1 MATAVGSVGLGASL
15 AGGLLSAFGAEKS
28 GQASQASYNY
38 QAQVARINADID
50 RQNSEWTLTKGE
62 TEATQY
68 GMKAAQ
74 QGSQIKASQG
84 ASGLDVNSGSNVN
97 VQQSQKKITD
107 IDLAQIRS
115 NAGKTAYDFRTKA
128 TMDENQATLDVMAG
142 ENAKSAGDL
151 NALGSIIGTAG
162 SVSTKWMQGN
172 QMGLWGSGGNPTNVG
187 SAYSWSAA

>member
-74 QGSQIKASQG
+74 QAGQIRASQG

-172 QMGLWGSGGNPTNVG
+172 TMGLWGSGGNPTNVG
-187 SAYSWSAA
+187 SATSWSAG